1 MPTNYKLYVSH
12 RFVKFST
19 MTLYFLQYMF
29 LIQRLNKTKQVL
41 NANEKI
47 SYHIDALF
55 GKGVSN
61 ALPRQLTFSYSRKT
75 GRIKSFG
82 INDRLMGTLRS
93 DGGIALTI
101 FGASILLNE
110 SSFKQN
116 CIIPKEEALPFV
128 SEGRSL
134 FCKHVEWFGSN
145 INIGSEVVVIDK
157 SEVVHAVGKSVVSQS
172 QLLGR
177 IGDVAVRVREGI
189 KSRGEQQ
196 NL

>member
-1 MPTNYKLYVSH
+1 
-12 RFVKFST
+12 
-19 MTLYFLQYMF
+19 
-29 LIQRLNKTKQVL
+29 LNP
-41 NANEKI
+41 NEKI

-61 ALPRQLTFSYSRKT
+61 VLPKELSFIYSRKT

-82 INDRLMGTLRS
+82 IKDQFVGTLRS

-101 FGASILLNE
+101 FGASILLN
-110 SSFKQN
+110 SSNFKQN
-116 CIIPKEEALPFV
+116 CVIPNHDALPFV

-157 SEVVHAVGKSVVSQS
+157 NDDLVAVGKSVVSQS
-172 QLLGR
+172 QLHGR

-196 NL
+196 DL